1 MAKWE
6 QVPGAINPLFLSTS
20 AEEGVS
26 SGGNVWSI
34 GLEYRLVHICRRVVR
49 ICGFRGL
56 VNRIIRTNILV
67 LPIPTGTNL
76 S

>member
-26 SGGNVWSI
+26 SGGNVLSIATVGVSI
-34 GLEYRLVHICRRVVR
+34 GSYL
-49 ICGFRGL
+49 
-56 VNRIIRTNILV
+56 
-67 LPIPTGTNL
+67 
-76 S
+76 